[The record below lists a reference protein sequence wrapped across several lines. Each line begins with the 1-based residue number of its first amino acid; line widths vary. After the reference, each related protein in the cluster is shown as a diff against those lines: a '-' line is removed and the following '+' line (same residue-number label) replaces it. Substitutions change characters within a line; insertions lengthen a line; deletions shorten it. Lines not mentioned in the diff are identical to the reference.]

1 MARTAR
7 KTDKEKYEDWQKK
20 IADFFITDLQRVK
33 EETENGIENPRLS
46 WKKGWVTFMQKSMAS
61 GKDYSGS
68 NQMLLTLVN
77 YIKGYTDS
85 RWVTYNQIIQHN
97 KECKENEKWNIP
109 KDKISAQDGHMFSIR
124 YVSTRYLYENDKKY
138 YTKKQRDE
146 MLRRSGGKINK
157 DDFREFYKIGY
168 NNVYN
173 VSIVDGIAPETSIE
187 VEFDNEVVNK
197 LVSNFLDDTG
207 IELQHAQQGSAFY
220 EPARDRICLPMQSN
234 FNDEQGYYSVLLHE
248 VGHSIGHK
256 DRLNRTGVSGVV
268 DKREYAREELIA
280 ELTSVLLNTR
290 FNIHIDEDFD
300 NKYNNNLAYIES
312 WIQILNDDPRILMES
327 FDKALEGYGYFLDHS
342 QFELYQEYFEN
353 NQEDELTKAKQVI
366 LEYLNEEF
374 DQIHT
379 NEVFSDM
386 EHIGVAYTT
395 TEESDQEIQVEL
407 DLKNFKLSR
416 YLDSELIETVEFD
429 DITEMTDKCLTN
441 LDFSDLTFVDNL
453 PTKSKDNIK
462 ISVGDSL

>member
-1 MARTAR
+1 MAKKPR

-20 IADFFITDLQRVK
+20 IADFFISDLQRVK
-33 EETENGIENPRLS
+33 DDTENGIENTRLS

-97 KECKENEKWNIP
+97 KECNEDEKWNIP
-109 KDKISAQDGHMFSIR
+109 KEKISAKDGHLFSIR

-146 MLRRSGGKINK
+146 MLRKSKGQIKK

-173 VSIVDGIAPETSIE
+173 VSIVDGIAPETSME
-187 VEFDNEVVNK
+187 VDFDNQVVDK
-197 LVSNFLDDTG
+197 LVSNFLKETG
-207 IELQHAQQGSAFY
+207 IELIHAQQSSAFY
-220 EPARDRICLPMQSN
+220 EPARDRICLPLQSN
-234 FNDEQGYYSVLLHE
+234 FNNEQGYYSVLLHE

-256 DRLNRTGVSGVV
+256 DRLNRTGVTGMV
-268 DKREYAREELIA
+268 DKTEYAREELIA

-312 WIQILNDDPRILMES
+312 WIQILNDD
-327 FDKALEGYGYFLDHS
+327 
-342 QFELYQEYFEN
+342 
-353 NQEDELTKAKQVI
+353 
-366 LEYLNEEF
+366 
-374 DQIHT
+374 
-379 NEVFSDM
+379 
-386 EHIGVAYTT
+386 VA
-395 TEESDQEIQVEL
+395 SHFI
-407 DLKNFKLSR
+407 
-416 YLDSELIETVEFD
+416 
-429 DITEMTDKCLTN
+429 
-441 LDFSDLTFVDNL
+441 
-453 PTKSKDNIK
+453 
-462 ISVGDSL
+462 